1 MDYTEE
7 DLRNLTK
14 KQLAA
19 IIRPQIECWPTPIFN
34 FSKTKLQAMKDAIL
48 DKKNGFQ
55 KPPSQAD
62 GPLNNPQL
70 QPERDAPT
78 AAAQTPGIGG
88 DDDDKNDENENE
100 NEREEDRQEQEPEP
114 HITIDVFLED
124 ERCMPSRKSAIQ
136 VTLPV
141 LMEVES
147 ASKDRC
153 VLATPLMAQIQ
164 ASHSAIRGPARLA
177 FPFPRRPSFRTYFAT
192 LDRRDEDL
200 AQAVCNPDRVCFAD
214 ESSIEIYIEPLPDA
228 ECGRVSGAT
237 PSQSAAAPAVSLP
250 AAAQTVH
257 WLHSQAL
264 LADGYQLFV
273 DSRSRVLQNPDIVRV
288 WKFTDD
294 FHHEHHR
301 KTHDTPSGTAR
312 ITKQMIQEA
321 LDIRET
327 SLADAL
333 NGMKLIK
340 LYGSGGTDEAG
351 DVVKELGQNR
361 EKPLGRLA
369 LLQFLQQ
376 WQKNY
381 PVSRT

>member
-7 DLRNLTK
+7 DLSNLTK

-70 QPERDAPT
+70 QPERNAPT
-78 AAAQTPGIGG
+78 AAAQNQGIGG
-88 DDDDKNDENENE
+88 DDDE
-100 NEREEDRQEQEPEP
+100 NEREENRQEQDPEP

-124 ERCMPSRKSAIQ
+124 ERCMPLRKSAIQ
-136 VTLPV
+136 VTLPAR
-141 LMEVES
+141 MEVES

-153 VLATPLMAQIQ
+153 VLAAPLMAQIQ
-164 ASHSAIRGPARLA
+164 TSHSAIRGPARLA
-177 FPFPRRPSFRTYFAT
+177 FPFPRRPSFRTYFAI

-200 AQAVCNPDRVCFAD
+200 AQAVCNPDRVCFTD
-214 ESSIEIYIEPLPDA
+214 ESSIEIYIEPVPDA
-228 ECGRVSGAT
+228 ESGQVSSAT
-237 PSQSAAAPAVSLP
+237 PSQSAAAPAVSLLP

-257 WLHSQAL
+257 WLYSQAL
-264 LADGYQLFV
+264 LADGYQLFA

-288 WKFTDD
+288 WKFADD

-312 ITKQMIQEA
+312 ITKQIIQEA

-340 LYGSGGTDEAG
+340 LYGAGGTDEAD

-376 WQKNY
+376 WQKSH
-381 PVSRT
+381 PVSST